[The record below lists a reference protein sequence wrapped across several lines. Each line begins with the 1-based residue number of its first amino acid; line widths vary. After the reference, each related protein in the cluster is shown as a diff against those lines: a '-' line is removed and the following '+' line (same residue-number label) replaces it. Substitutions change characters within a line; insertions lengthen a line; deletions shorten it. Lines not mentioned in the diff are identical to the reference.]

1 MQPGASHSDGFMSA
15 SHFTMETSKK
25 RYLSTMV
32 LPSVRSSQTQC
43 RFSSIHSEISLS
55 EYTGI
60 HPLYTVEIFTLCTV
74 DLYGLLHNFLDEGN
88 LSEQHFCVHRFGLQ
102 FFSPFFL
109 SFLLFSVQ
117 CNFSALHTWGINA
130 VNALEFSVHH
140 EFLPLYAST
149 LPQRSSFLS
158 VPWICLLYT

>member
-1 MQPGASHSDGFMSA
+1 MVSCIEEIPVHPVKKELHLSDLFPLQRTKVAGKVAAQWRTEEIMQPGAFHSHGLMSA

-43 RFSSIHSEISLS
+43 KFSSIHSEISLS
-55 EYTGI
+55 EYIGI
-60 HPLYTVEIFTLCTV
+60 HPLYTVKLFTLCRV

-102 FFSPFFL
+102 YFFSFF
-109 SFLLFSVQ
+109 SFFSSIFCTV
-117 CNFSALHTWGINA
+117 
-130 VNALEFSVHH
+130 
-140 EFLPLYAST
+140 
-149 LPQRSSFLS
+149 
-158 VPWICLLYT
+158 